1 MWNRRQCTFFN
12 GTPYVIQRAAEAYY
26 SPEGQKQ
33 CLADVNYYMEN
44 AHIIRDGLVAAGFT
58 VYGATNSPYAWVQ
71 TPNGM
76 KSWDFFD
83 LLLEKAHVVTTPLRL
98 RTSRRR
104 LPAPDGLRHE
114 GKHHRSGQTYC

>member
-1 MWNRRQCTFFN
+1 
-12 GTPYVIQRAAEAYY
+12 
-26 SPEGQKQ
+26 
-33 CLADVNYYMEN
+33 MEN

-83 LLLEKAHVVTTPLRL
+83 LLLEKAHVVTTPGSGFGPHGEGYLRL
-98 RTSRRR
+98 TAFGTKENTIEAVKRIAD
-104 LPAPDGLRHE
+104 LKLF
-114 GKHHRSGQTYC
+114 K